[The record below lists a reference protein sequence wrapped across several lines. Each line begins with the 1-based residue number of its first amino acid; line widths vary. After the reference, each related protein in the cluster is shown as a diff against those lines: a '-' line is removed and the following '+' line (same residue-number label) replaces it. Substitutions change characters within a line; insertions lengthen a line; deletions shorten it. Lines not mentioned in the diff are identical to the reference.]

1 MRWICVVLRIH
12 QLEHVLNTSAQ
23 HFHNSCVV
31 FRFITSRFETTQ
43 VCNCQKW
50 HGCGKVF
57 EVHWLRR
64 FPRTNF
70 REPYLNCIGY
80 EGSREPTLENL
91 EALSF
96 SHKLAVPYSNLHYF
110 GGPITNLDLEVL
122 FDKIVVK
129 GSGGTCYE
137 MNGLFKWLLRQLGY
151 NVTTT
156 QGNWFMPE
164 YQKWTVD
171 YFHMILLVSV
181 KLSKFRHFLR
191 IPWCVSEFLLWSLN
205 HKR

>member
-1 MRWICVVLRIH
+1 VPNIFII
-12 QLEHVLNTSAQ
+12 HVLFSDL
-23 HFHNSCVV
+23 S
-31 FRFITSRFETTQ
+31 Q
-43 VCNCQKW
+43 VDLKLL
-50 HGCGKVF
+50 KFAIVRSDMDV
-57 EVHWLRR
+57 ER
-64 FPRTNF
+64 
-70 REPYLNCIGY
+70 YLKCIGY

-191 IPWCVSEFLLWSLN
+191 IPWCVSEFLL
-205 HKR
+205 